1 MGISKAELIIHP
13 VRLRIMQTLVDGP
26 KTTSEI
32 SEGLPGVPK
41 SSIYRHLKLLLD
53 GKMIEVAE
61 VNIVQGIVERVYKLI
76 QAPRLMSQDMTE
88 VSADDHLRYF
98 VSYIVTLIQG
108 FEEYITSVDRPDFET
123 DMAGYTETT
132 FWATDEELR
141 AFISSLNEALAPL
154 AQISPGKG
162 RRKRKIAVIMHPL
175 NLPRSDHE
183 RERS

>member
-1 MGISKAELIIHP
+1 MGTSKADLIIHP

-32 SEGLPGVPK
+32 SEGLPDVPT

-76 QAPRLMSQDMTE
+76 QVPRLTSEDMSE
-88 VSADDHLRYF
+88 VSADEHLRYF
-98 VSYIVTLIQG
+98 VSYIITLIQG
-108 FEEYITSVDRPDFET
+108 FEEYITSVDRPDFER
-123 DMAGYTETT
+123 DMAGFTETT
-132 FWATDEELR
+132 IWATEEELR
-141 AFISSLNEALAPL
+141 VFVSSLNEAIAPL
-154 AQISPGKG
+154 AQHSRDER
-162 RRKRKIAVIMHPL
+162 RRKRKIAVILHPIVST
-175 NLPRSDHE
+175 RSKHE